1 MLKFET
7 LFLKLIQ
14 SPKFLLTF
22 LIGGLL
28 CFVPILHFFA
38 FGYLFFLTKK
48 IATEGSFEY
57 PEWTDFP
64 NLFIKGIELTAISI
78 IFLILPFLLFK
89 GMQSLLDSIGLSA
102 LSSLLSAFLF
112 LIAMPILASVLYRY
126 QTSNDMRSLFNLSEL
141 FQMSASF
148 FQSNVIV
155 LLTGFAIT
163 QLFIP
168 LYGFS
173 IFGSLLIL
181 LSYSSIYFSYLE
193 IHSSK

>member
-48 IATEGSFEY
+48 IVTEGSFEY

-89 GMQSLLDSIGLSA
+89 GMQSLLNSIGLSA
-102 LSSLLSAFLF
+102 LSSLLSGFLF

-126 QTSNDMRSLFNLSEL
+126 QTISDIRSLFDLSKL

-163 QLFIP
+163 QLFLP

>member
-7 LFLKLIQ
+7 LFLKLIH

-48 IATEGSFEY
+48 IATEGSLEY
-57 PEWTDFP
+57 PDWTDFP

-126 QTSNDMRSLFNLSEL
+126 QTSNDIRSLFDLSEL

-163 QLFIP
+163 QLFLP

-193 IHSSK
+193 IYSSR

>member
-22 LIGGLL
+22 LIGSLL

-38 FGYLFFLTKK
+38 FGYLFLLTKK
-48 IATEGSFEY
+48 IVTNGSFEY
-57 PEWTDFP
+57 PDWTDFS

-78 IFLILPFLLFK
+78 LYLTLPFLLFK
-89 GMQSLLDSIGLSA
+89 GIESLLDSIGLSA
-102 LSSLLSAFLF
+102 LSNLLYGLLF
-112 LIAMPILASVLYRY
+112 LIAMPIIASILYRY
-126 QTSNDMRSLFNLSEL
+126 QTTDDLRTLFDLSDL

-148 FQSNVIV
+148 FQSNLIV
-155 LLTGFAIT
+155 LLSSFAIT
-163 QLFIP
+163 QLFLP

-181 LSYSSIYFSYLE
+181 LSYSSIYFSYLQ

>member
-14 SPKFLLTF
+14 SPKFFLTF

-48 IATEGSFEY
+48 ITTEGSFEY

-64 NLFIKGIELTAISI
+64 NLFIKGIELTAIGI

-126 QTSNDMRSLFNLSEL
+126 QTSDDIRSLFDLSEL

-163 QLFIP
+163 QLFLP